1 MTVSLETIAT
11 LAQKRGFVYQASEI
25 YGGLRSAWDYG
36 PLGVELLRNVREA
49 WWKAVVSD
57 RDDVVGL
64 DSSVILAP
72 QVWVASGHLASFTDP
87 LVECTGCNN
96 RFRLDKL
103 ADPDVCPNCAKRGY
117 FTAPKLFNLMLK
129 TFLGPVEDEG
139 AVAYLRPETAQG
151 IFVNF
156 ANVVRT
162 ARMKPPFGIA
172 QIGKA
177 FRNEITPGQFVFRTR
192 EFEQGELEFFCPP
205 AEAPQW
211 HEYWLAERMR
221 WYTDLGMK
229 PESLRLRAHAADE
242 LSHYSAGTS
251 DVEYLFPWGW
261 DELEG
266 IANRT
271 DFDLKAHA
279 EHSGQ
284 DLRYFDQD
292 SGERYFP
299 YVVEPSAGITRSAF
313 AFLIDA
319 YDEEEVRGDKRVVLR
334 LHARLAPIKVAV
346 LPLSKKDELISVS
359 REVAATLRANW
370 PVEHDI
376 TQSIGRRYR
385 RQDEIGTPYAVT
397 VDFDSLQDQAVTIRE
412 RDTMEQV
419 RVPIAR
425 LVEALEE
432 RFAGRL

>member
-1 MTVSLETIAT
+1 
-11 LAQKRGFVYQASEI
+11 
-25 YGGLRSAWDYG
+25 
-36 PLGVELLRNVREA
+36 VREA
-49 WWKAVVSD
+49 WWKAVVSE

-64 DSSVILAP
+64 DSSVILAS

-87 LVECTGCNN
+87 LVECTECNN
-96 RFRLDKL
+96 RFRQDRLE
-103 ADPDVCPNCAKRGY
+103 DPDLCPNCGQRGT
-117 FTAPKLFNLMLK
+117 FTAPKQFNLMLK

-139 AVAYLRPETAQG
+139 SVAYLRPETAQG

-156 ANVVRT
+156 TNVVRT
-162 ARMKPPFGIA
+162 ARMRPPFGIA

-205 AEAPQW
+205 AEAPKW

-221 WYTDLGMK
+221 WYTELGMD
-229 PESLRLRAHAADE
+229 PENLRLRAHGADE
-242 LSHYSAGTS
+242 LSHYSAATS
-251 DVEYLFPWGW
+251 DVEYRFPWGW

-279 EHSGQ
+279 EASGQ

-292 SGERYFP
+292 TGERYFP
-299 YVVEPSAGITRSAF
+299 YVIEPSAGITRSAF
-313 AFLIDA
+313 AFLLDA
-319 YDEEEVRGDKRVVLR
+319 YDEEEVRGEKRVVLR
-334 LHARLAPIKVAV
+334 LHPRLAPIKVAV
-346 LPLSKKDELISVS
+346 LPLSKKGELIAVS
-359 REVAATLRANW
+359 REVAALLRSHW
-370 PVEHDI
+370 RVEHDI

-385 RQDEIGTPYAVT
+385 RQDEIGTPCAVT
-397 VDFDSLQDQAVTIRE
+397 VDFDTLEDRAVTIRE

-419 RVPIAR
+419 RVPIAEMADT
-425 LVEALEE
+425 LAEKL
-432 RFAGRL
+432 AGVL